1 MFEENKEIC
10 RRLLEEAFGKG
21 NYDTIDQTVARKC
34 RLHDSVFP
42 SLQPGS
48 ESLKQHVRDQR
59 AAFPDLSCTCDDVIA
74 ERDEVVIHW
83 TCRGTH
89 RGDFLNFA
97 PTNRSAMVSG
107 TSIFRVENSQITELF
122 VDWNLQSLLDQLGL
136 GMTEQEANKALAKR
150 FLDEI
155 WNRKK
160 PKMIHQFIASD
171 YLRHSPNG
179 TIRGAE
185 GLEKEYDTYVT
196 AFPDCHI
203 RVDDAV
209 GEGDRVVLRYT
220 VAGTNTGKLLDTPA
234 TRKSVTIPGV
244 AFFRIVKGKIAEEHV
259 TWDRLDMMQQLGIEP
274 AKALRATR

>member
-48 ESLKQHVRDQR
+48 ESLKQHVKDQR

-107 TSIFRVENSQITELF
+107 TTIFRLQDRQISEMF

-150 FLDEI
+150 YIEEV

-160 PKMIHQFIASD
+160 PKMISQFVAND
-171 YLRHSPNG
+171 YARHTPNG
-179 TIRGAE
+179 TARGAE
-185 GLEKEYDTYVT
+185 GLMKDYDNFVT
-196 AFPDCHI
+196 AFPDCHM
-203 RVDDAV
+203 RVDDAA
-209 GEGDRVVLRYT
+209 GDGDRVVLRFT
-220 VAGTNTGKLLDTPA
+220 VTGTHNGKLMDIPPTGKTVSTPA
-234 TRKSVTIPGV
+234 I
-244 AFFRIVKGKIAEEHV
+244 AFYRSQTA
-259 TWDRLDMMQQLGIEP
+259 R
-274 AKALRATR
+274 